1 VLNRYATTLMLC
13 LLFAVNLL
21 AQNSGSLKGKLT
33 DTLGKQ
39 ALKSAS
45 ISILDPQ
52 DSSVEAFGLA
62 KEDGSFELKNIS
74 FGTFIVHISFESYS
88 SVFKTVSFSKIRPDI
103 NLGIIYMKQ
112 ADNRLP
118 DVVVTQSA
126 IVLKKDT
133 IEYNAG
139 SFKTKPNAVVED
151 LLKKLPGVEVD
162 KNGAVKAQGET
173 VQRVL
178 VDGKR
183 FFGDD
188 PQMATK
194 NLPPDVVDKIQVF
207 DDLSDQSKFTGF
219 DDGNHVKT
227 INITTKKDKRKGYFG
242 KAVAGIGTDDHYD
255 ESLNMHRF
263 NGNQQISLLGQ
274 ANNVNKQNFT
284 SQDILGTNSRTGGK
298 SSGTGSGI
306 TQTISGGIN
315 YRDQWG
321 KKTDVS
327 GSYFYNNQNT
337 STIQTSHTMNPLN
350 TDSST
355 YSDNTQ
361 NSGRDNGNHRINLNI
376 EQQFDSSNSLV
387 FRPNVSFQNTNS
399 DTYQTTVFTGGKS
412 YSPIYNTATTSSQ
425 QNSGLSGSSD
435 LLFRHKFKKAHRT
448 FSIALNLSDNTNNGD
463 GNNFS
468 AKHYFNPVS
477 FDTLDQHI
485 ITSST
490 SSSISPTL
498 SYTEPLG
505 KNQILEFNYNYN
517 YTISSSNRETYSFDP
532 VSHEYNQFDSLFSND
547 YKNTYNSNR
556 FTISYRLQNP
566 KYNFNLSSGLQSG
579 NRTSINTTKNITTEQ
594 NFLNLTPTGNFQYN
608 FTRTKS
614 LRLFYTGRTGQP
626 SVSQLQPL
634 VTTSDSINFSRGNPN
649 LKQQFTHSIRLL
661 YNNFDVVTQRVIMI
675 TLNAS
680 MISNDIQNSI
690 TYLPTPPNKKG
701 ATLTV
706 PVNLNG
712 TYNVSGYFN
721 YGFPLKKPK
730 SNLNFTSNV
739 SYNQSQ
745 TLVNSYDANQNLISI
760 NNFTRNTALNETV
773 RWTTNLKN
781 NFDMNL
787 SSSSTYNIARNSMQP
802 TLNANSFIQTVSVDV
817 TVYTNNGWIL
827 ASDFDYAYT
836 FNNNAASGY
845 NTSVPLWNPSFAK
858 QFMKNKAGEL
868 RLTCFDLLNQ
878 NQSVKRSVSQ
888 SGAVTDTRSNVLTRY
903 LMLTFTYNL
912 RKFAG
917 AQQKMPSFMR
927 GMNRPGG
934 GGGMRGGGGF
944 GGAGKRGG

>member
-1 VLNRYATTLMLC
+1 MVWEYPHKHVSLMPNIDSHQHFWQYHPVQHDWINDEMAIIRKDFLPSDLRTVLQENNMDGCVAVQADQTETETDFLVGLTKEND
-13 LLFAVNLL
+13 FIKGIVGWVNLRADEIRERL
-21 AQNSGSLKGKLT
+21 
-33 DTLGKQ
+33 
-39 ALKSAS
+39 
-45 ISILDPQ
+45 
-52 DSSVEAFGLA
+52 
-62 KEDGSFELKNIS
+62 
-74 FGTFIVHISFESYS
+74 VHY
-88 SVFKTVSFSKIRPDI
+88 K
-103 NLGIIYMKQ
+103 
-112 ADNRLP
+112 
-118 DVVVTQSA
+118 
-126 IVLKKDT
+126 
-133 IEYNAG
+133 
-139 SFKTKPNAVVED
+139 
-151 LLKKLPGVEVD
+151 
-162 KNGAVKAQGET
+162 
-173 VQRVL
+173 
-178 VDGKR
+178 
-183 FFGDD
+183 
-188 PQMATK
+188 
-194 NLPPDVVDKIQVF
+194 
-207 DDLSDQSKFTGF
+207 
-219 DDGNHVKT
+219 
-227 INITTKKDKRKGYFG
+227 
-242 KAVAGIGTDDHYD
+242 
-255 ESLNMHRF
+255 
-263 NGNQQISLLGQ
+263 
-274 ANNVNKQNFT
+274 
-284 SQDILGTNSRTGGK
+284 
-298 SSGTGSGI
+298 
-306 TQTISGGIN
+306 
-315 YRDQWG
+315 
-321 KKTDVS
+321 
-327 GSYFYNNQNT
+327 
-337 STIQTSHTMNPLN
+337 
-350 TDSST
+350 
-355 YSDNTQ
+355 
-361 NSGRDNGNHRINLNI
+361 
-376 EQQFDSSNSLV
+376 QFDSIKGFRHILQGEEPSFMLQADFMRGIAALKEFGFTYDILV
-387 FRPNVSFQNTNS
+387 FPKHLTAATALVKKNPDQLFVIDHIAKPDIKNGQI
-399 DTYQTTVFTGGKS
+399 DKWKKDIQT
-412 YSPIYNTATTSSQ
+412 
-425 QNSGLSGSSD
+425 
-435 LLFRHKFKKAHRT
+435 
-448 FSIALNLSDNTNNGD
+448 IAQFENLYC
-463 GNNFS
+463 
-468 AKHYFNPVS
+468 K
-477 FDTLDQHI
+477 
-485 ITSST
+485 
-490 SSSISPTL
+490 
-498 SYTEPLG
+498 
-505 KNQILEFNYNYN
+505 
-517 YTISSSNRETYSFDP
+517 ISSSNRETYSFDP